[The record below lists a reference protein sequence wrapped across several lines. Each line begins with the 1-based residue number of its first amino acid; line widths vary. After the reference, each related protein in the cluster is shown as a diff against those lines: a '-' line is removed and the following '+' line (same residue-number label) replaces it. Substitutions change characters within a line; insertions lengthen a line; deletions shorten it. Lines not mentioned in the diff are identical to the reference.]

1 MSAHGQVAPGFW
13 RHRGAGASMSALR
26 SDDPG
31 TGAGDGRGA
40 GVGRLDGKV
49 AIVTG
54 GARGIGLAYARRFV
68 TEGASVMLADL
79 DTAAGTEAAD
89 ALGGGTTAAFTSTDV
104 ASPESVEE
112 TARATV
118 DAFGGIDILVNNAAL
133 YGDWDMTDQSYE
145 YLKRV
150 FDVNL
155 HGVWLMSRAV
165 APHLVGRGGGRIV
178 NQSSGAAYNYRG
190 TGTPADG
197 FPGLSAFNYSQTKWG
212 VVGLS
217 KFMAAQLGAWNITVN
232 VIAPGVIDTE
242 ATRKTVPKEL
252 LPTLAA
258 QQAVPGVLTADDLTG
273 AAVFFA
279 SDEAR
284 FVTGQV
290 LVVDGGKYMPA

>member
-1 MSAHGQVAPGFW
+1 MGHC
-13 RHRGAGASMSALR
+13 
-26 SDDPG
+26 
-31 TGAGDGRGA
+31 
-40 GVGRLDGKV
+40 VGRLDGKV

-68 TEGASVMLADL
+68 DEGASVMLADL
-79 DTAAGTEAAD
+79 DTASGTEAATT
-89 ALGGGTTAAFTSTDV
+89 LGGGATAAFTRTDV

-112 TARATV
+112 TAQATA
-118 DAFGGIDILVNNAAL
+118 DTFGGVDILVNNAAL
-133 YGDWDMTDQSYE
+133 YGDWDMSDQSYE

-165 APHLVGRGGGRIV
+165 APHLVARGGGRIV

-190 TGTPADG
+190 AGAPPDE
-197 FPGLSAFNYSQTKWG
+197 FPGLGAFNYSQTKWG

-217 KFMAAQLGAWNITVN
+217 KFMAGQLGAWNITVN

-242 ATRKTVPKEL
+242 ATRKTVPPEL

-290 LVVDGGKYMPA
+290 LVIDGGKYMPA

>member
-1 MSAHGQVAPGFW
+1 
-13 RHRGAGASMSALR
+13 
-26 SDDPG
+26 
-31 TGAGDGRGA
+31 
-40 GVGRLDGKV
+40 VGRLDGKV

-68 TEGASVMLADL
+68 AEGASVMLADL
-79 DTAAGTEAAD
+79 DTPAGTEAAA
-89 ALGGGTTAAFTSTDV
+89 ALGGGTTAAFARTDV

-112 TARATV
+112 TAQATA
-118 DAFGGIDILVNNAAL
+118 DTFGGIDILVNNAAL

-165 APHLVGRGGGRIV
+165 APHLVERGGGRIV

-190 TGTPADG
+190 GGARPDEFT
-197 FPGLSAFNYSQTKWG
+197 GLSAFNYSQTKWG

-217 KFMAAQLGAWNITVN
+217 KFMAGQLGAWNITVN
-232 VIAPGVIDTE
+232 VIAPGVIDTD

-258 QQAVPGVLTADDLTG
+258 QQAVPGVLDADDLTG

-290 LVVDGGKYMPA
+290 LVIDGGKYMPA